1 MAFLVITTAEAQVFS
16 LKEAWQYALE
26 HNPSMTSVSY
36 DATIAEK
43 NLDLAT
49 SSYYPQIQ
57 LITDYRKI
65 DSDRAGFYQGMMPE
79 NKSSLTAK
87 ITQDIF
93 NLETNTQIEKA
104 KISQTLAK
112 LHKDSTQMDLAFAI
126 GTVVV
131 DIAYNQ
137 IALNIYQEKEKR
149 ISGYL
154 KTTNDKYIVGTI
166 DLSDVYRW
174 ESELAKI
181 HSMLQE
187 IKNTIFNYNSL
198 LKKHLGIPQF
208 ETIDIIF
215 KQEDIEAFA
224 NIYDDI
230 SVINPKVE
238 TLKENIKSYSVEVEN
253 IDRSYYIPKI
263 TLYGDREET
272 LHKDGKGDILPS
284 SQNNNNYTFG
294 IEMTLPLYEGGARKA
309 KKEALQV
316 KKLQTQSDVQSL
328 ENELLKEQE
337 NAKESIKNYQ
347 KSFELE
353 KNASEK
359 ANKYLY
365 TKHQQYKEGS
375 LEITSLLDAEE
386 YASLSALSAE
396 QKRYLVMKYKLT
408 LSYALSKLQK
418 PFNNF

>member
-1 MAFLVITTAEAQVFS
+1 M
-16 LKEAWQYALE
+16 
-26 HNPSMTSVSY
+26 
-36 DATIAEK
+36 
-43 NLDLAT
+43 
-49 SSYYPQIQ
+49 
-57 LITDYRKI
+57 
-65 DSDRAGFYQGMMPE
+65 
-79 NKSSLTAK
+79 
-87 ITQDIF
+87 
-93 NLETNTQIEKA
+93 
-104 KISQTLAK
+104 
-112 LHKDSTQMDLAFAI
+112 
-126 GTVVV
+126 
-131 DIAYNQ
+131 
-137 IALNIYQEKEKR
+137 
-149 ISGYL
+149 
-154 KTTNDKYIVGTI
+154 
-166 DLSDVYRW
+166 SDVYRW

-181 HSMLQE
+181 HSMLHE

-337 NAKESIKNYQ
+337 NAKESIK
-347 KSFELE
+347 
-353 KNASEK
+353 
-359 ANKYLY
+359 
-365 TKHQQYKEGS
+365 
-375 LEITSLLDAEE
+375 
-386 YASLSALSAE
+386 
-396 QKRYLVMKYKLT
+396 KRLMLIMIRR
-408 LSYALSKLQK
+408 
-418 PFNNF
+418 